1 MKGMYEMNYNLSD
14 TAIKINDYVLS
25 LLPDK
30 LKAVAKNYLSAYP
43 GISEIRLHSGAPT
56 VFNNRGQSL
65 VSKIKCEQ
73 SDIDYTVSRLTE
85 SNYMKY
91 EEIMRDGYITLKNGC
106 RAGVAGDVF
115 VSDGKIKLLKKVTHI
130 NIRLP
135 AVLSVRCPDVI
146 EYLEKNNF
154 SSSVLVVSSPGIGKT
169 TLLRS
174 LAYTLS
180 SHPYNKR
187 VSVVDTNRELFNPFA
202 DGSSICDFLEG
213 YPKPEGIAIATKY
226 FSPEYI
232 ICDELG
238 EMAETQAILE
248 VSHTGVP
255 LIASAHGESFSDVF
269 RRKNLKI
276 LIKSGVFDAVVR
288 LTRRETK
295 IVSELKKVAD
305 ILEK

>member
-1 MKGMYEMNYNLSD
+1 MDYNSSD
-14 TAIKINDYVLS
+14 TAVKINDYVLS

-30 LKAVAKNYLSAYP
+30 LKTVGKNYLSAYP
-43 GISEIRLHSGAPT
+43 NISEIRLHSCAPT

-65 VSKIKCEQ
+65 VSRIKCEQ
-73 SDIDYTVSRLTE
+73 SDIDYCVSRLTE

-91 EEIMRDGYITLKNGC
+91 EEIMRGGYITLKNGC

-115 VSDGKIKLLKKVTHI
+115 VFDGKIKLLKRVTHI

-135 AVLSVRCPDVI
+135 AVMSVRCPDI
-146 EYLEKNNF
+146 MEYLEKNNF
-154 SSSVLVVSSPGIGKT
+154 SSSLLVVSSPGIGKT

-180 SHPYNKR
+180 SPPYNKR
-187 VSVVDTNRELFNPFA
+187 VAVVDTNRELYNPFT
-202 DGSSICDFLEG
+202 DGNSICDFLEG

-238 EMAETQAILE
+238 EKAETQSILE
-248 VSHTGVP
+248 LSHTGVP
-255 LIASAHGESFSDVF
+255 LIASAHVNGFSDAF
-269 RRKNLKI
+269 RRENLK
-276 LIKSGVFDAVVR
+276 LLLNSGVFDAVVR

-295 IVSELKKVAD
+295 IVSELKKVSD

>member
-1 MKGMYEMNYNLSD
+1 MNYNSSE
-14 TAIKINDYVLS
+14 TAVKINDYVLS

-30 LKAVAKNYLSAYP
+30 LKAACKNYLSAYP
-43 GISEIRLHSGAPT
+43 GISEIRLHSDSPT

-73 SDIDYTVSRLTE
+73 SDIDYCVSRLTE

-91 EEIMRDGYITLKNGC
+91 EEIMRLGYITLKNGC
-106 RAGVAGDVF
+106 RAGVVGDVF
-115 VSDGKIKLLKKVTHI
+115 VSDGKIKLLKRITHI

-135 AVLSVRCPDVI
+135 AVLSVKCPDII

-154 SSSVLVVSSPGIGKT
+154 NSSILIISSPGIGKT

-180 SHPYNKR
+180 SPPYNKR
-187 VSVVDTNRELFNPFA
+187 ISVIDTNRELFNQFS
-202 DGSSICDFLEG
+202 DGNSICDFLEG
-213 YPKPEGIAIATKY
+213 YPKPQGIAIATKY

-238 EMAETQAILE
+238 ERQETQAILE
-248 VSHTGVP
+248 LSHTGVP
-255 LIASAHGESFSDVF
+255 FIASAHAESFSDAF
-269 RRKNLKI
+269 RRENIRI
-276 LIKSGVFDAVVR
+276 LLNSGVFNAVVR

-295 IVSELKKVAD
+295 IVSELKKVSD

>member
-1 MKGMYEMNYNLSD
+1 MNYNSSD
-14 TAIKINDYVLS
+14 TAVKINDYVLS

-30 LKAVAKNYLSAYP
+30 LKSVAKNYLSAYP

-73 SDIDYTVSRLTE
+73 SDIDSSVSRLTE

-91 EEIMRDGYITLKNGC
+91 EEIMRNGYITLKNGC
-106 RAGVAGDVF
+106 RAGIAGDVF

-135 AVLSVRCPDVI
+135 AVMSVRCPDI
-146 EYLEKNNF
+146 MEYLEKNNF
-154 SSSVLVVSSPGIGKT
+154 SSSVLIISSPGIGKT

-174 LAYTLS
+174 IAYTLS
-180 SHPYNKR
+180 SSPYNKR
-187 VSVVDTNRELFNPFA
+187 VAVVDTNRELFNPFT
-202 DGSSICDFLEG
+202 DGNSICDFLEG
-213 YPKPEGIAIATKY
+213 YPKPDGIAIATKY

-238 EMAETQAILE
+238 EKAETQAILE
-248 VSHTGVP
+248 LSHTGVP
-255 LIASAHGESFSDVF
+255 FIASAHGESFSDVYL
-269 RRKNLKI
+269 RENLK
-276 LIKSGVFDAVVR
+276 LLLDAGVFDAVVR
-288 LTRRETK
+288 LSRRETK
-295 IVSELKKVAD
+295 ILSELKKVSD
-305 ILEK
+305 IWEK